1 LRTCIKGLAV
11 AALIALLFP
20 LGAAAQGTSEPPR
33 SMPMTGVLTPE
44 QTQAIEKVIRNYLMR
59 NPQVILDAVESL
71 EQKRND
77 EARAAAK
84 STLAEKRNEVL
95 NDPDS
100 PVAGNP
106 QGDVAIVEF
115 FDYRCPYCKQMEPSL
130 AQMLKDDPKL
140 RIVYKELP
148 ILGPDSVVAAHA
160 ALAAHKQGKYEPF
173 HNALMR
179 TRGTLDEATV
189 MKIAAEAGLD
199 ITRLKAD
206 MRDPAIDQ
214 IIAKNL
220 QLARALT
227 ITGTPGFVI
236 GNQLV
241 PGAVDLPTL
250 KTLVA
255 EARK

>member
-1 LRTCIKGLAV
+1 MRISIKGLAI
-11 AALIALLFP
+11 AAVIALALPFAVA
-20 LGAAAQGTSEPPR
+20 GQAAEEPPH
-33 SMPMTGVLTPE
+33 SIPMTGVLTPE
-44 QTQAIEKVIRNYLMR
+44 QVQAMEKVIRDYLMR

-77 EARAAAK
+77 EAREAAK
-84 STLAEKRNEVL
+84 STLAARRDDVL

-106 QGDVAIVEF
+106 QGDVSIVEF

-130 AQMLKDDPKL
+130 AQLRKEDPKL

-160 ALAAHKQGKYEPF
+160 ALAARQQNKYEPF
-173 HNALMR
+173 HTAMMKA
-179 TRGTLDEATV
+179 RGTLDEATI
-189 MKIAAEAGLD
+189 MKIAGEAGLD
-199 ITRLKAD
+199 TARLKAD
-206 MRDPAIDQ
+206 MRAPEIDQ

-220 QLARALT
+220 KLARDLS